1 MITLLQ
7 DIRYAVRMLLKTPGF
22 TVVAV
27 LTLAL
32 GIGANT
38 AIFSVLDSVL
48 LRALPVPHPEE
59 LALLTDPDS
68 HSQNFG
74 SERGERTL
82 LAYSEFQYL
91 RDHNEVFSKIFAA
104 DSQLPQVDISIANST
119 SNASAGAQ
127 KETARM
133 RLVTGDYFSTLG
145 VSPAAGR
152 FFTPEADRVRG
163 GAPIAVISYAFWKRC
178 LALDPSALGKAIQ
191 VRNTS
196 FEIVGVTPPGFFGET
211 VGEAPDVW
219 VPITMQDAIY
229 PGSDLLSPSP
239 EGLLN
244 QHTWLQVMG
253 RLKPRI
259 SIAQANAGMNL
270 VFQRLIQSLMG
281 PGTAD
286 KQRNENLDDHDQ
298 RLKVQSAARGA
309 STLQGDFGEPLQFL
323 MVLVGLVLLIACAN
337 VANLLLARGEARQKE
352 FVLRLAI
359 GADRSRLVRQLL
371 TESLTLAIVGAA
383 IGIVLAF
390 WADSL
395 LLRMV
400 GGVANGPSAVQ
411 LTLHPDARVLTFTA
425 LVTLLTSVLFGLFP
439 SLHATHLNLSSRMKS
454 SGSFAGGKSSSR
466 RLPLNKT
473 LVVGQVSFSLVLL
486 IAAGLFV
493 HSLAKLGSVNLGYNR
508 ENLLLFRVN
517 AVAGGYKAASQTR
530 LYEDLLERISAIPG
544 LRGVAVSHNGLFS
557 NSESGDP
564 FAVEGYTPKPG
575 ENAHSRIDHIGP
587 GYFSTMGIPILIGR
601 EIGPQDAGGLRA
613 AVVNE
618 TFAHQ
623 FFPNTNPIGKH
634 VRDTYPGNPAECI
647 VVGVAADAKYNSL
660 REKTP
665 PRLYAPLFNPMWEQS
680 TAVYEVRTFA
690 DAENV
695 GTALRS
701 AVQGVAPSLPAISI
715 HTMSGLV
722 DDTLQ
727 TDRFI
732 EQLSGVFG
740 LLAVLLASVGLYGV
754 MAYTVAQRTREIG
767 IRMALGAEPGRVQWQ
782 VLRESFLLV
791 VLGIAIG
798 VPAALAGAHLV
809 RSMLFGLGFADPLV
823 IASAAVLLAIVAVLA
838 GFLPAH
844 RASRVDP
851 MVALRYE

>member
-1 MITLLQ
+1 MTTLLQ
-7 DIRYAVRMLLKTPGF
+7 DIRYALRMLMRAPGF
-22 TVVAV
+22 TAVAV

-48 LRALPVPHPEE
+48 LRSLPVSHPEE

-68 HSQNFG
+68 HGQSFG
-74 SERGERTL
+74 SEGGERSL

-104 DSQLPQVDISIANST
+104 DSQLPDVDIAIANS
-119 SNASAGAQ
+119 SSGANVGSQ
-127 KETARM
+127 KETARV
-133 RLVTGDYFSTLG
+133 RLVTGDYFATLG
-145 VSPAAGR
+145 VNPAAGR
-152 FFTPEADRVRG
+152 FFTSEVDRVRG
-163 GAPIAVISYAFWKRC
+163 GAPIAVISYAFWKQR
-178 LALDPSALGKAIQ
+178 LALDHSALGLTIHIRDA
-191 VRNTS
+191 S

-211 VGEAPDVW
+211 VGQAPDLW

-229 PGSDLLSPSP
+229 PGRDLLSPSP
-239 EGLLN
+239 QGLLN
-244 QHTWLQVMG
+244 QHIWLQVIG
-253 RLKPRI
+253 RRKPGI
-259 SIAQANAGMNL
+259 SNAQANASFNITFQHLIESLLGAGVTSEQRQESL
-270 VFQRLIQSLMG
+270 GQRLS
-281 PGTAD
+281 
-286 KQRNENLDDHDQ
+286 
-298 RLKVQSAARGA
+298 VQSAARGA
-309 STLQGDFGEPLQFL
+309 SALHEAFGDPLKFL
-323 MVLVGLVLLIACAN
+323 MALVGLVLLIACAN
-337 VANLLLARGEARQKE
+337 VANLLLARGTARQKE

-359 GADRSRLVRQLL
+359 GADRFRLVRQLL
-371 TESLTLAIVGAA
+371 SESLLLAVLGAGVGV
-383 IGIVLAF
+383 VLAY

-400 GGVANGPSAVQ
+400 GGVANGPAAIQ
-411 LTLHPDARVLTFTA
+411 LNLQPDAPVLAFTA
-425 LVTLLTSVLFGLFP
+425 LVTILTAVLFGLFP
-439 SLHATHLNLSSRMKS
+439 SLHATHLDLSSRMKS
-454 SGSFAGGKSSSR
+454 SSSSPVDESSKR
-466 RLPLNKT
+466 RWPLNKS

-493 HSLAKLGSVNLGYNR
+493 NSLVKLSRVNLGYNR
-508 ENLLLFRVN
+508 QNLLLFRVN
-517 AVAGGYKAASQTR
+517 AAAGGYKGPAQTR
-530 LYEDLLERISAIPG
+530 LYQDLLERVSAIPG

-564 FAVEGYTPKPG
+564 VAVEGYTPKPG
-575 ENAHSRIDHIGP
+575 ESTHSRFDHIGP
-587 GYFSTMGIPILIGR
+587 RYFSTMGIPILLGR
-601 EIGPQDAGGLRA
+601 EIGPQDAAGGLRA

-618 TFAHQ
+618 TFVRQ

-690 DAENV
+690 DAANV
-695 GTALRS
+695 STALRS
-701 AVQGVAPSLPAISI
+701 AVQEVAPSLPPVSI
-715 HTMSGLV
+715 RTMSGLV

-732 EQLSGVFG
+732 EQLSGFFG

-754 MAYTVAQRTREIG
+754 MAYTVAQRTRDIG
-767 IRMALGAEPGRVQWQ
+767 IRMALGAEPARVQWQ
-782 VLRESFLLV
+782 VLRESLV
-791 VLGIAIG
+791 LVILGIAIG
-798 VPAALAGAHLV
+798 VPAALAGTRLV

-823 IASAAVLLAIVAVLA
+823 IVSAATLLAIIAVLA

-851 MVALRYE
+851 MIALRYE

>member
-1 MITLLQ
+1 MTTLLQ
-7 DIRYAVRMLLKTPGF
+7 DVRYAVRMLLKTPGF
-22 TVVAV
+22 TAVAV

-48 LRALPVPHPEE
+48 LRALPVLHPEE

-68 HSQNFG
+68 HGQNFG
-74 SERGERTL
+74 SQGGERTL
-82 LAYSEFQYL
+82 LAYSEFEYL

-104 DSQLPQVDISIANST
+104 DSQLPEVDITIANSP
-119 SNASAGAQ
+119 SNAGAGTQ
-127 KETARM
+127 KETARI
-133 RLVTGDYFSTLG
+133 RLVSGDYFSALG

-152 FFTPEADRVRG
+152 FFTPEVDRVRA
-163 GAPIAVISYAFWKRC
+163 GAPIAVISYAFWKQR

-191 VRNTS
+191 VRNAS
-196 FEIVGVTPPGFFGET
+196 FEIVGVSPPGFFGET

-229 PGSDLLSPSP
+229 PGRDLLSPSP

-244 QHTWLQVMG
+244 QHTWIQVMG
-253 RLKPRI
+253 RLKPGI

-270 VFQRLIQSLMG
+270 VFKRLTESLIGSSTTDKERKEYLNQR
-281 PGTAD
+281 
-286 KQRNENLDDHDQ
+286 DQ

-309 STLQGDFGEPLQFL
+309 STLQSDFGEPLKFL

-337 VANLLLARGEARQKE
+337 VANLLLARSEARQKE

-371 TESLTLAIVGAA
+371 TESLTLAIVGAG

-411 LTLHPDARVLTFTA
+411 LNLHPDARVFAFTS
-425 LVTLLTSVLFGLFP
+425 LVTLLTAILFGLFP
-439 SLHATHLNLSSRMKS
+439 SLHATHLDLSSRMKS
-454 SGSFAGGKSSSR
+454 SGSLAAGQSSKR
-466 RLPLNKT
+466 RWPLNKT
-473 LVVGQVSFSLVLL
+473 LVVAQVSFSLILL
-486 IAAGLFV
+486 ISAGLFV
-493 HSLAKLGSVNLGYNR
+493 HSLARLSRVNLGYNR

-517 AVAGGYKAASQTR
+517 AAAGGYKGPATTR
-530 LYEDLLERISAIPG
+530 LYEDLLTRISAIPG
-544 LRGVAVSHNGLFS
+544 LRGVTASHNGLFS
-557 NSESGDP
+557 DTESGDP
-564 FAVEGYTPKPG
+564 IAVEGYAAKSG
-575 ENAHSRIDHIGP
+575 ERVYSEIDFVAP
-587 GYFSTMGIPILIGR
+587 GYFSTMGIPILLGR
-601 EIGPQDAGGLRA
+601 EIGAQDSAGLRA

-618 TFAHQ
+618 TFAHR

-634 VRDTYPGNPAECI
+634 VRDTYPGNPGDSV

-665 PRLYAPLFNPMWEQS
+665 ARLYVPLFNPLWEET

-690 DAENV
+690 D
-695 GTALRS
+695 TASVSASLRA
-701 AVQGVAPSLPAISI
+701 AVEEVAPSLPPIAI

-732 EQLSGVFG
+732 EQLSTFFG

-754 MAYTVAQRTREIG
+754 MAYTVAQQTREIG
-767 IRMALGAEPGRVQWQ
+767 IRMALGAEPGRVEWQ
-782 VLRESFLLV
+782 VLRETLV
-791 VLGIAIG
+791 LVIIGITIG
-798 VPAALAGAHLV
+798 VPAALAGTHLV

-823 IASAAVLLAIVAVLA
+823 IVSAAVLLAIVAVLA